1 MSEQLLLCSLSQLII
16 DEIKFSDGTIQR
28 DILGGGGAHAIYGMR
43 IWFPSPESQCIA
55 YLVHAGYDFPPL
67 VIQKLLSLNISL
79 TITFHSTLPSIR
91 GLNTFTTPNHRV
103 FTYQTRPIGTVPADL
118 PTNYLNV
125 RIFHFICTPVRAMQH
140 VNAIL
145 QLRDKMLPRPVFVW
159 EPVPDVTNKKC
170 FEQCVEAMKM
180 VDVVSPN
187 HEEAAA
193 FLGLISAE
201 EGDDDGDNDM
211 NKFLDEEILVNMA
224 DQFLRYQIGVNGMGC
239 VIIRASYKG
248 ALVATKEKK
257 ELIPPYWTCTNTTT
271 DNNIISEEKSR
282 IKSNPRVVDVT
293 GAGNSFCGGF
303 AAGLLKSNYDVFEAA
318 LYGTVS
324 ASYTVE
330 QLGLPR
336 LTIDERTS
344 NECWN
349 GDSYLHHQQQHYQ
362 NDIISE
368 DVYDGDENPN
378 VRLSKLRQRVKD
390 KLKER
395 LKEKLRER
403 IKGKL
408 RRKENGM
415 EFYDENSDEVFE

>member
-1 MSEQLLLCSLSQLII
+1 MEQYKETFLEEVEHTQYMVIRELQYQKIALVAFILTNY
-16 DEIKFSDGTIQR
+16 IKYNKK
-28 DILGGGGAHAIYGMR
+28 LGMR
-43 IWFPSPESQCIA
+43 VWFPSPESQSIA
-55 YLVHAGYDFPPL
+55 YLVHAGYDFPPT
-67 VIQKLLSLNISL
+67 VIQTLLSLNISL

-91 GLNTFTTPNHRV
+91 GLNTFTTLDHRN

-118 PTNYLNV
+118 PTSYLNV
-125 RIFHFICTPVRAMQH
+125 RIFHFLCTPERAMQH

-145 QLRDKMLPRPVFVW
+145 QLRDKSLPRPVFVW
-159 EPVPDVTNKKC
+159 EPVPDVTNKEC

-193 FLGLISAE
+193 FLGLISVD
-201 EGDDDGDNDM
+201 EGDENDNNRD
-211 NKFLDEEILVNMA
+211 KFLADEILVKMA
-224 DQFLRYQIGVNGMGC
+224 DQFLQQQIGVNGTGC

-257 ELIPPYWTCTNTTT
+257 ELIPPYW
-271 DNNIISEEKSR
+271 SL
-282 IKSNPRVVDVT
+282 DVT

-303 AAGLLKSNYDVFEAA
+303 AAGLIKSNYDVFEAA

-330 QLGLPR
+330 QLGLPQ

-344 NECWN
+344 KECWN
-349 GDSYLHHQQQHYQ
+349 GD
-362 NDIISE
+362 N
-368 DVYDGDENPN
+368 ENPN
-378 VRLSKLRQRVKD
+378 IRLSKLRQRVKD

-395 LKEKLRER
+395 LKEKLKER

-408 RRKENGM
+408 MRKENGM
-415 EFYDENSDEVFE
+415 EFCDENSDEAVSSNQT